1 MSFILDALKKSE
13 TDRQRQGGPALFE
26 VKVAPPRG
34 GLPPWAVAIAVLFVA
49 NLAVVGW
56 LLLRHTPAAASAA
69 PPGAPV
75 AATPANANPPGAPAA
90 ASAPLAV
97 ARMTPDAAAGPGPAL
112 SASAA
117 PPATAPSLTRSATPE
132 AAPDAGEDLP
142 AAGQATRPDDYAPA
156 AESPPPGGPGR
167 VKRGTDA
174 GVPLYQ
180 QLATAPNSQ
189 LPQLRL
195 DLHAYADRADDRWVL
210 INMHKLR
217 EGESLE
223 GVRVERITP
232 DGAVLSWQ
240 GSQFLLT
247 QE

>member
-13 TDRQRQGGPALFE
+13 SDRQRQGGPALFE

-34 GLPPWAVAIAVLFVA
+34 GLPLWAVAIAVLFVA

-56 LLLRHTPAAASAA
+56 LLLRHAAAAPASAQPALAAAPTPAAPSPPPAAA
-69 PPGAPV
+69 PPALARSEPPPPEP
-75 AATPANANPPGAPAA
+75 AAALPHARALPEPPPPEAQAPAA
-90 ASAPLAV
+90 AGS
-97 ARMTPDAAAGPGPAL
+97 
-112 SASAA
+112 
-117 PPATAPSLTRSATPE
+117 
-132 AAPDAGEDLP
+132 GEGSD
-142 AAGQATRPDDYAPA
+142 PDDFAPA
-156 AESPPPGGPGR
+156 AEAPPSAGIGR

-180 QLATAPNSQ
+180 QLAATPNTQ

-195 DLHAYADRADDRWVL
+195 DLHAYADRPEDRWVL

-217 EGESLE
+217 EGDSLE
-223 GVRVERITP
+223 GVHVERITP
-232 DGAVLSWQ
+232 DGAVLSFQ

>member
-26 VKVAPPRG
+26 VKVAPPRSA
-34 GLPPWAVAIAVLFVA
+34 LPPWALAIAVLFVA
-49 NLAVVGW
+49 NLALVGW
-56 LLLRHTPAAASAA
+56 LLLRHTPAAAGAA
-69 PPGAPV
+69 PPATA
-75 AATPANANPPGAPAA
+75 AATPANASAPPAA
-90 ASAPLAV
+90 ATVTPVTPGVAPGTGGAPSV
-97 ARMTPDAAAGPGPAL
+97 PAAQ
-112 SASAA
+112 SAA
-117 PPATAPSLTRSATPE
+117 APSLTRSASPE
-132 AAPDAGEDLP
+132 PALDASDAPPGG
-142 AAGQATRPDDYAPA
+142 AGQATSPDDYAPA
-156 AESPPPGGPGR
+156 AEAPPPGNPGR
-167 VKRGTDA
+167 VKRGTDS

-180 QLATAPNSQ
+180 QLATSPNSQ

-195 DLHAYADRADDRWVL
+195 DLHAYAERADDRWVM
-210 INMHKLR
+210 INMHKLH

-232 DGAVLSWQ
+232 EGAVLSWQ

>member
-26 VKVAPPRG
+26 VKVAPPRSA
-34 GLPPWAVAIAVLFVA
+34 LPPWALAIAVLFVA
-49 NLAVVGW
+49 NLALVGW

-69 PPGAPV
+69 PPVPAA
-75 AATPANANPPGAPAA
+75 AATPANA
-90 ASAPLAV
+90 SAPLAAATTPTPGV
-97 ARMTPDAAAGPGPAL
+97 APGSGGAPSAPAAQPA
-112 SASAA
+112 A
-117 PPATAPSLTRSATPE
+117 APSLTRSASPE
-132 AAPDAGEDLP
+132 PALDANEASPG
-142 AAGQATRPDDYAPA
+142 AAGQGTSPDDYAPA
-156 AESPPPGGPGR
+156 AEAPPPGNPGR
-167 VKRGTDA
+167 VKRGTES

-180 QLATAPNSQ
+180 QLATTPNSQ

-195 DLHAYADRADDRWVL
+195 DLHAYAERADDRWVM
-210 INMHKLR
+210 INMHKLH

>member
-26 VKVAPPRG
+26 VKVAPPRSA
-34 GLPPWAVAIAVLFVA
+34 LPPWALAIAVLFVV
-49 NLAVVGW
+49 NLALVGW
-56 LLLRHTPAAASAA
+56 LLLRHTPAAAGAA
-69 PPGAPV
+69 PPVTAA
-75 AATPANANPPGAPAA
+75 AATPANA
-90 ASAPLAV
+90 SAPLATAQTVTPGV
-97 ARMTPDAAAGPGPAL
+97 AAGSGGAPSAPAAQSAAA
-112 SASAA
+112 
-117 PPATAPSLTRSATPE
+117 PSPTRSAPPE
-132 AAPDAGEDLP
+132 PALDASDAPPG
-142 AAGQATRPDDYAPA
+142 AAGQAASPDDYAPA
-156 AESPPPGGPGR
+156 AEAPPPGNPGR
-167 VKRGTDA
+167 VKRGTES

-180 QLATAPNSQ
+180 QLATSPNSQ

-195 DLHAYADRADDRWVL
+195 DLHAYAERADDRWVM
-210 INMHKLR
+210 INMHKLH

-232 DGAVLSWQ
+232 EGAVLSWQ